1 MNNFCGDLD
10 LIFGSCKRTKAAT
23 KNLMKVSAE
32 EKPAFTAFNEST
44 KVPFADGFVE
54 EGDQIVPNLKSLK
67 RLADILTDYGPF
79 NLKFILPEGGQ
90 LGVLTETGY
99 HDGVLGLIQEGK
111 ADMCF
116 LPLPLDT
123 QKAPGYF
130 TSVISEQNYYI
141 STLRNLDDNTSA
153 VVSSLTSVTVIPFL
167 LAILAILILEL
178 IAVEHFKIDALLTAI
193 YRSFGA
199 SFRQHFTRRS
209 TSLCLIQML
218 ILMFPLFIFNASFN
232 TQTIVGNR
240 DYKID
245 TLKDVISQGKTP
257 FFIEGISMYDF
268 FKAEVNKDY
277 AAIYERSVAAG
288 LEEPFPLG
296 PIPVFERR
304 DLMVTFVSGIGKK
317 LTPLIS
323 SVSGTIKTN
332 QEQYFSA
339 KPFHRS
345 LQSMLYSYNVSKSFR
360 TKINTL

>member
-1 MNNFCGDLD
+1 MALSICSSFYLRKDNW
-10 LIFGSCKRTKAAT
+10 A
-23 KNLMKVSAE
+23 
-32 EKPAFTAFNEST
+32 
-44 KVPFADGFVE
+44 
-54 EGDQIVPNLKSLK
+54 
-67 RLADILTDYGPF
+67 
-79 NLKFILPEGGQ
+79 
-90 LGVLTETGY
+90 TETGY
-99 HDGVLGLIQEGK
+99 HGVLGLIQKGK

-141 STLRNLDDNTSA
+141 STLRNLDDNTST

-167 LAILAILILEL
+167 LAILATLILEL
-178 IAVEHFKIDALLTAI
+178 IAVEHFKIDAL
-193 YRSFGA
+193 
-199 SFRQHFTRRS
+199 
-209 TSLCLIQML
+209 
-218 ILMFPLFIFNASFN
+218 
-232 TQTIVGNR
+232 

-257 FFIEGISMYDF
+257 FFIEGLSLYDF

-277 AAIYERSVAAG
+277 AAIYERSVAAV

-304 DLMVTFVSGIGKK
+304 DKMVTFVSGIGKK
-317 LTPLIS
+317 LTPLVS

-360 TKINTL
+360 TKINTLTRRIIQSGIATKIEGDIYVDFILSFYPATLYDFHKSEVRRKVIDLSWKSLNYTIK